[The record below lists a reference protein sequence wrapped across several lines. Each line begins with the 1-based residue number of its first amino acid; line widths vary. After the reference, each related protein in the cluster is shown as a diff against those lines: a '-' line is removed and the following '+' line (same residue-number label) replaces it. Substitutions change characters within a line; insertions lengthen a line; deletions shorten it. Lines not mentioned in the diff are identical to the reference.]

1 ASFKTPHFGRSLR
14 WAQIS
19 ILEILNVFLRLKF
32 SPALS
37 LTKLKRFES
46 GSVVSF
52 FLTDF
57 KPVCYMNG
65 RSFIFIN
72 IVNVLSVFSH
82 IGYYRTI
89 YIR

>member
-46 GSVVSF
+46 GS
-52 FLTDF
+52 L
-57 KPVCYMNG
+57 
-65 RSFIFIN
+65 
-72 IVNVLSVFSH
+72 
-82 IGYYRTI
+82 I
-89 YIR
+89 YIYSDNTEKI